1 MATYEVEINGQTYE
15 IEAPDDQS
23 VQLAVRQLQSQV
35 GAPAAPQGRHLS
47 YEEGVAEMEKERL
60 GGTSGEVG
68 AALTGYIGDLPIV
81 GPALLGATERGAA
94 GLSSLINGDSY
105 SDNLQR
111 AQQTVQT
118 AQEENPYARL
128 AGGITGNV
136 ATFGALGSTGL
147 GARVLGNTGSL
158 GARVLAGGASSGA
171 ISGADAAIRG
181 KDPAEIAKQAGLGLV
196 LGGALPVVARG
207 ASSVYRNIADRLAG
221 NTVARAA
228 GVRPEVARMLT
239 ETLESDAT
247 LGARG
252 QANMSRAG
260 GEAMLADAGPNA
272 RAVLDTAIQR
282 GGPGAIAAREAI
294 EGRVGRGAQD
304 LTTILDD
311 TLGTPQGVF
320 TAREG
325 IRTGTAGARQAA
337 YEGPTGAYAQAID
350 YADPRGVAIEQMV
363 RNRVP
368 VSAINEANRLMRAEG
383 AQSRQILANVADD
396 GAVTFETLP
405 DVRQLDYITRALND
419 VAQSAEGTGA
429 MGGQSAVGRAYQ
441 GLSREIRSTL
451 RDLVPEYGQA
461 LDIAGDAI
469 GQSKAVE
476 LGSKALS
483 PSMSRDVFADA
494 LDGMSAAERSGVAQG
509 IRSQIDEK
517 LANVTRAVQDGNM
530 DAREAIK
537 GLKDLSSRA
546 AHDKLTALLGQTEAD
561 RLINELD
568 RITTSFELRSSVA
581 ENSKTFAR
589 QAISGRVEEVTSP
602 GAIRTAA
609 QGEPV
614 KAGKRIIQALTG
626 QTPEATTR
634 RQNEIYSEIA
644 RFLTQP
650 ASQAIPAFQAMT
662 NFGTQTAAN
671 QGRAALIDALLS
683 RTGQPL
689 VYPASERLSR

>member
-1 MATYEVEINGQTYE
+1 MATYEVEINGQTFE
-15 IEAPDDQS
+15 IDAPNDAA
-23 VQLAVRQLQSQV
+23 VQLAVRQLQSQS
-35 GAPAAPQGRHLS
+35 GQSPAPQGRHLS

-60 GGTSGEVG
+60 GGTSGEIG

-94 GLSSLINGDSY
+94 GIASLVNGDSY
-105 SDNLQR
+105 GDNLTR

-128 AGGITGNV
+128 AGGVAGNV

-158 GARVLAGGASSGA
+158 GARVLTSGLSSGT

-181 KDPAEIAKQAGLGLV
+181 KDGREIATQAALGTV
-196 LGGALPVVARG
+196 LGGALPLVARG
-207 ASSVYRNIADRLAG
+207 ASAAYQNIADRFAG

-239 ETLESDAT
+239 DTLESDAT

-252 QANMSRAG
+252 QANMARAG

-282 GGPGAIAAREAI
+282 GGSGALVAREAI
-294 EGRVGRGAQD
+294 EGRVGRSAQD

-311 TLGTPQGVF
+311 TLGAPQGVF

-325 IRTGTAGARQAA
+325 IRTGTSGARGAA
-337 YEGPTGAYAQAID
+337 YRSAYEQPIN
-350 YADPRGVAIEQMV
+350 YADPRGMAVEQLIKT
-363 RNRVP
+363 RVP
-368 VSAINEANRLMRAEG
+368 QSAINEANALMRVEG
-383 AQSRQILANVADD
+383 ASSKQILAKVADD
-396 GAVTFETLP
+396 GSVVFETLP
-405 DVRQLDYITRALND
+405 DVQQLDYITRGLNE
-419 VAQSAEGTGA
+419 VAKKGEAAGA
-429 MGGQSAVGRAYQ
+429 MGGQTALGRAYE
-441 GLSREIRSTL
+441 GLSREIRSNL

-461 LDIAGDAI
+461 LDIASDAI

-483 PSMSRDVFADA
+483 PSVSRDVFADA
-494 LDGMSAAERSGVAQG
+494 LDGMTAAERRGVSQG

-517 LANVTRAVQDGNM
+517 VANVTRAVQDGNM

-546 AHDKLTALLGQTEAD
+546 AHEKLTALLGQSEAD

-568 RITTSFELRSSVA
+568 RISSSFELRASVA
-581 ENSKTFAR
+581 ENSKTYAR
-589 QAISGRVEEVTSP
+589 QAVSGRIDEMTAP
-602 GAIRTAA
+602 GAIGTAA
-609 QGEPV
+609 QGKPINALQRV
-614 KAGKRIIQALTG
+614 AQALTG
-626 QTPEATTR
+626 QTPEAINA
-634 RQNEIYSEIA
+634 RQNAIYSEIA
-644 RFLTQP
+644 EFLTRP
-650 ASQAIPAFQAMT
+650 AARSIPAFQAMT
-662 NFGTQTAAN
+662 NFGSQTAAN
-671 QGRAALIDALLS
+671 QSRAALIDALIS
-683 RTGQPL
+683 GTGRPL
-689 VYPASERLSR
+689 VYPASERLNK

>member
-1 MATYEVEINGQTYE
+1 MATYEVEVNGQTFE
-15 IEAPDDQS
+15 IDAPNDAA
-23 VQLAVRQLQSQV
+23 VQLAVRQLQSQS
-35 GAPAAPQGRHLS
+35 GQSPAPQGRHLS

-60 GGTSGEVG
+60 GGTSGEIG

-94 GLSSLINGDSY
+94 GLASLINGDSY
-105 SDNLQR
+105 GDNLAR

-118 AQEENPYARL
+118 AQEENPYARM
-128 AGGITGNV
+128 AGGVAGNV

-158 GARVLAGGASSGA
+158 GARVLASGLSSGA

-181 KDPAEIAKQAGLGLV
+181 KDGREIATQAALGTV
-196 LGGALPVVARG
+196 LGGALPLVARG
-207 ASSVYRNIADRLAG
+207 ASAAYRNIADRFAG
-221 NTVARAA
+221 NTVARLA

-239 ETLESDAT
+239 DTLESDAT

-252 QANMSRAG
+252 QANMARAG

-282 GGPGAIAAREAI
+282 GGSGALVAREAI

-311 TLGTPQGVF
+311 TLGAPQGIF

-325 IRTGTAGARQAA
+325 IRTGTSGARGAA
-337 YEGPTGAYAQAID
+337 YRSAYEQPIN
-350 YADPRGVAIEQMV
+350 YADPRGMAVEQLIKT
-363 RNRVP
+363 RVP
-368 VSAINEANRLMRAEG
+368 QSAINEANALMRVEG
-383 AQSRQILANVADD
+383 ASSKQILAKVADD
-396 GAVTFETLP
+396 GSVVFETLP
-405 DVRQLDYITRALND
+405 DVQQLDYITRGLNE
-419 VAQSAEGTGA
+419 VAKKGEAAGA
-429 MGGQSAVGRAYQ
+429 MGGQTALGRAYE
-441 GLSREIRSTL
+441 GLSREIRSNL

-461 LDIAGDAI
+461 LDIASDAI

-483 PSMSRDVFADA
+483 PSVSRDIFADA
-494 LDGMSAAERSGVAQG
+494 IDGMTAAEKRGVAQG

-517 LANVTRAVQDGNM
+517 VANVTRAVQDGNM

-546 AHDKLTALLGQTEAD
+546 AHDKLTALLGQSESD

-568 RITTSFELRSSVA
+568 RISSSFELRASVA
-581 ENSKTFAR
+581 ENSKTYAR
-589 QAISGRVEEVTSP
+589 QAVSGRIDEMTSP
-602 GAIRTAA
+602 GAIGTAA
-609 QGEPV
+609 QGKPINALQRV
-614 KAGKRIIQALTG
+614 AQALTG
-626 QTPEATTR
+626 QTPEAINA
-634 RQNEIYSEIA
+634 RQNAIYSEIA
-644 RFLTQP
+644 EFLTRP
-650 ASQAIPAFQAMT
+650 AARAIPAFQAMT
-662 NFGTQTAAN
+662 NFGNQTAAN
-671 QGRAALIDALLS
+671 QSRAALIDALIS
-683 RTGQPL
+683 GTGRPL
-689 VYPASERLSR
+689 VYPASERLSK